1 MESLPEPMPRQL
13 VENKVAIVIAVYNDR
28 DHIERAIRSAA
39 EQTVPADFELDVVVV
54 DDCSTDDTYE
64 IAKAVCDEFP
74 VARLFQ
80 LAENGGPSR
89 ARNEA
94 LRHSDA
100 AWYMPLDSD
109 DALAPDRLSKL
120 LAVAEAEQ
128 ADLVA
133 DNLFVT
139 HADQPFEIVRPLWPS
154 KPEGIVPLSAE
165 FFVEHCY
172 DMPEARS
179 ELGFLKP
186 LISRKVLKD
195 PDAPY
200 VDELRF
206 AEDYELYTRLLLD
219 GAKAV
224 LTDGLGYYFIQ
235 RDFSSSRSQAGDE
248 HRKVAKIDRQ
258 FLKRTDLSRAER
270 RAIRGHVA
278 YSKKEWASW
287 TLIEAGRERNLGKFI
302 SGLFISWSAPLFL
315 IRTVYGKLRGSGR
328 GRSGS

>member
-1 MESLPEPMPRQL
+1 MQRQL

-28 DHIERAIRSAA
+28 DHIERAIRAA
-39 EQTVPADFELDVVVV
+39 AAQIVPDGYALDVVVV

-64 IAKAVCDEFP
+64 VAAAVCAELP
-74 VARLFQ
+74 IARLFQ
-80 LAENGGPSR
+80 LQQNGGPSR

-94 LRHSDA
+94 LRQSDA

-120 LAVAEAEQ
+120 LAIAETEQ
-128 ADLVA
+128 ADMVA

-139 HADQPFEIVRPLWPS
+139 HGDHPFAVVRPLWPS
-154 KPEGIVPLSAE
+154 KPEGVLPLSAE
-165 FFVEHCY
+165 FFVEHSY

-186 LISRKVLKD
+186 LISRKLLKT

-219 GAKAV
+219 GASAV

-248 HRKVAKIDRQ
+248 HRKVAMIDRR
-258 FLKRTDLSRAER
+258 FLKRKDLSQAER
-270 RAIRGHVA
+270 RAIRGHLA

-287 TLIEAGRERNLGKFI
+287 TLIEAGRERDLGKFL

-315 IRTVYGKLRGSGR
+315 VRTLVGKITDSGR
-328 GRSGS
+328 SANPS